1 MIKNSI
7 KKHGIDFANYFRGQD
22 MKRRVLIVDDEP
34 LIRQSLARAIRSER
48 IEVKDCS
55 LGTDALEEINT
66 TNYDL
71 CFIDV
76 NLPDLSG
83 IELMKKIKEIS
94 PTTKVVMITACLLDN
109 EAENEIERY
118 SYTFIPK
125 PFDIFQIRKVI
136 KLALGENTL

>member
-1 MIKNSI
+1 
-7 KKHGIDFANYFRGQD
+7 

-34 LIRQSLARAIRSER
+34 LVRQSLVRAIRSEN
-48 IEVKDCS
+48 IEVRECS
-55 LGTDALEEINT
+55 LATDALEEINS

-83 IELMKKIKEIS
+83 IDLMKKIKEVS
-94 PTTKVVMITACLLDN
+94 PSTKVVMITACLLDN
-109 EAENEIERY
+109 EAENEIERH

-125 PFDIFQIRKVI
+125 PFDIFQIRKII
-136 KLALGENTL
+136 KHAFGIVR

>member
-1 MIKNSI
+1 
-7 KKHGIDFANYFRGQD
+7 

-55 LGTDALEEINT
+55 LGTDALKEINT
-66 TNYDL
+66 SHYDL

-83 IELMKKIKEIS
+83 IELMKKIKERS
-94 PTTKVVMITACLLDN
+94 PSTKVVMITACLLDN
-109 EAENEIERY
+109 EAENEIEKH

-125 PFDIFQIRKVI
+125 PFDIFQIRKII
-136 KLALGENTL
+136 KLAFGENTL

>member
-1 MIKNSI
+1 
-7 KKHGIDFANYFRGQD
+7 

-34 LIRQSLARAIRSER
+34 LIRQSLARAIRSGK
-48 IEVKDCS
+48 IEVKECS
-55 LGTDALEEINT
+55 LGAEAIEEISLRH
-66 TNYDL
+66 YDL

-83 IELMKKIKEIS
+83 IDLMKKIKEKS
-94 PTTKVVMITACLLDN
+94 PLTKVVMITACLLDN
-109 EAENEIERY
+109 ETENEIEKY

-136 KLALGENTL
+136 KLAFGENAL

>member
-1 MIKNSI
+1 
-7 KKHGIDFANYFRGQD
+7 

-55 LGTDALEEINT
+55 LGTEALEEINT
-66 TNYDL
+66 SNYDL

-83 IELMKKIKEIS
+83 IDLMKKIKEKS
-94 PTTKVVMITACLLDN
+94 PSTKVVMITACLLDN
-109 EAENEIERY
+109 EAENEIERH
-118 SYTFIPK
+118 SYTFVPK
-125 PFDIFQIRKVI
+125 PFDIFQIRKII
-136 KLALGENTL
+136 KLAFGENAL

>member
-1 MIKNSI
+1 
-7 KKHGIDFANYFRGQD
+7 

-66 TNYDL
+66 SNYDL

-94 PTTKVVMITACLLDN
+94 PSTKVVMITACLLDN
-109 EAENEIERY
+109 EAENEIEKH

-136 KLALGENTL
+136 KLAFGENTL

>member
-1 MIKNSI
+1 
-7 KKHGIDFANYFRGQD
+7 

-109 EAENEIERY
+109 EAENEIEKY

>member
-1 MIKNSI
+1 
-7 KKHGIDFANYFRGQD
+7 

-34 LIRQSLARAIRSER
+34 LIRQSLARAIRSEM

-109 EAENEIERY
+109 EAENEIEKY